1 MYNAELQVHLY
12 DVEFD
17 INPKP
22 TATPIYL
29 LQRFEN
35 ILNSMERPKKA
46 LVVGE

>member
-1 MYNAELQVHLY
+1 MLNAELLC

-22 TATPIYL
+22 TATPIYF
-29 LQRFEN
+29 LQRFKN
-35 ILNSMERPKKA
+35 IIFNSMKRPKKA